1 MCITH
6 FNSRDLGVCVYHIP
20 KPGSFLAE
28 AVIQDLENR
37 AVTNNDI
44 KIWDRYVDDV
54 FATVKKAKKQ
64 TASYKRSTTPQKTPS
79 LLKRKNTTI
88 SQLTRIF
95 GRTNNKG

>member
-6 FNSRDLGVCVYHIP
+6 FNSRDLGVCVCHIP
-20 KPGSFLAE
+20 TPGSFLAE

-54 FATVKKAKKQ
+54 FATVKKEKKTDGILQ
-64 TASYKRSTTPQKTPS
+64 TIN
-79 LLKRKNTTI
+79 NTTKDTKFTKEEEYDNFTI
-88 SQLTRIF
+88 NSHF
-95 GRTNNKG
+95 WAY